1 MLFFIKIKKNIRII
15 LLKKSL
21 TYDIIII
28 VVKNNK
34 YIQKKGKQYA

>member
-1 MLFFIKIKKNIRII
+1 MIIKIKKNIRII

-28 VVKNNK
+28 IVKNNK

>member
-1 MLFFIKIKKNIRII
+1 MLFFIKIKKNIRKI